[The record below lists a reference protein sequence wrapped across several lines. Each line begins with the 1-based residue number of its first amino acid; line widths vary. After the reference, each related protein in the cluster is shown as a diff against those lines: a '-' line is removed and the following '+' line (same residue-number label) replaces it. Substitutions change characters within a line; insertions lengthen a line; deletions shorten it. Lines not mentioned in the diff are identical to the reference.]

1 MNNYDLI
8 ILGSGPAGITSA
20 IYAKRAGLSVAIIE
34 KGLPG
39 GQMNNTMEIENYPGV
54 GIVLGP
60 DLSDKM
66 YADMQEVGDIEEI
79 YEEVIRLDKE
89 NELFKI
95 TTNENIYTS
104 KSVIIGTGS
113 NPKHLDIEGEMEYS
127 GRGVSYCAVCDG
139 SFFKDKNVVVIGGG
153 DSAIEEALYLSDIV
167 KNVTIIHR
175 RESLRAKDYLQKK
188 AFEKENISFLWNTIP
203 INIKGDNKKVTSLE
217 VKNLKEN
224 KEFNIPID
232 GIFIY
237 IGMEP
242 NNLFISDELNI
253 LADNGFVVTNELME
267 TRIEGLYA
275 IGDIRDKKLKQ
286 ITTAVGD
293 GAIAAQEVYNFIKV
307 K

>member
-1 MNNYDLI
+1 
-8 ILGSGPAGITSA
+8 LGSGPAGITSA

-34 KGLPG
+34 KGIPG

-217 VKNLKEN
+217 VKSFKEN

-275 IGDIRDKKLKQ
+275 IGDIRDKKLRQ

>member
-34 KGLPG
+34 KGIPG

-217 VKNLKEN
+217 VKSLKEN

-253 LADNGFVVTNELME
+253 LADNGTDGKRKSQTNS
-267 TRIEGLYA
+267 
-275 IGDIRDKKLKQ
+275 
-286 ITTAVGD
+286 V
-293 GAIAAQEVYNFIKV
+293 
-307 K
+307 